1 MMRSMISCWCGMIA
15 LLMLCVSPLSAA
27 VLWNEASQGDLSG
40 DLATPTDVGMLGVG
54 SHTVSGKSTAG
65 RVEDLTIAEAPAYPN
80 LDADVWKLTIPSGH
94 YLNKIMLASYAT
106 SNPHNHTGGTGGTPG
121 GGAFFAV
128 QSGGQVTAVIPDGSD
143 LLGGTLIGEMP
154 GAQQAD
160 NVLDNLGAGLFSS
173 APFNVPTFS
182 GALGAGTY
190 TFWYQ
195 EGPMDTRY
203 TLDFQVSTVPEPGTM
218 AGLTIMAL
226 ILIPSR
232 LRLQRGSQRQGMGHL
247 VKN

>member
-1 MMRSMISCWCGMIA
+1 MMRPMISCVWGMVA
-15 LLMLCVSPLSAA
+15 LLILCVSPLSAA
-27 VLWNEASQGDLSG
+27 VLWSEANQGDLSG
-40 DLATPTDVGMLGVG
+40 DLAAPTDVGTLGVG

-65 RVEDLTIAEAPAYPN
+65 RVEDLTIAEAPAYPD
-80 LDADVWKLTIPSGH
+80 LDADVWTLTIPGGH
-94 YLNKIMLASYAT
+94 YLNKIILASYAT
-106 SNPHNHTGGTGGTPG
+106 GNPHNHTGGTGGIPG

-128 QSGGQVTAVIPDGSD
+128 QSGAQVTAVIPDGSD

-160 NVLDNLGAGLFSS
+160 NVLDNLGAGLFSE

-218 AGLTIMAL
+218 TGLMLMAL
-226 ILIPSR
+226 ILVPSR
-232 LRLQRGSQRQGMGHL
+232 LRVQPGS
-247 VKN
+247 